1 MDSQR
6 RLVTADPGLC
16 AESLT
21 CVGLAPELFE
31 IDSQS
36 GEIHVITAVI
46 DDSDLIAR
54 ALEAEDC
61 CPTRAISVLQA

>member
-1 MDSQR
+1 VR
-6 RLVTADPGLC
+6 
-16 AESLT
+16 
-21 CVGLAPELFE
+21 
-31 IDSQS
+31 SQS
-36 GEIHVITAVI
+36 GEIHVTTAVI